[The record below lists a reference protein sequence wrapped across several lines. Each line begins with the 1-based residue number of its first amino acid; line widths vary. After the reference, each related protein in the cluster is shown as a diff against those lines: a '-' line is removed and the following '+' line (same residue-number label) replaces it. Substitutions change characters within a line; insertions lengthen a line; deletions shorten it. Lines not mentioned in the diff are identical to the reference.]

1 MTIDYRT
8 AQAGLLFS
16 EGFEPGAPMTL
27 KERRA
32 RREVLFAESVASSM
46 RRRGLAVARALRPAS
61 IGGLPAGLDFVLR
74 ERAIQPAG
82 LPDPAHALA
91 RPDGLCGLVA
101 EPNAELV
108 MEGFARGLFPAA
120 DCGPLKWW
128 APSQRQVLRPAS
140 CRLPTGARRLLRGG
154 ELVFEIDADFDMTIA
169 AHARAR
175 GGWRSGRLL
184 SPRGLSVL
192 AGLADLGY
200 AHAIDVEN
208 ALGRRVAGAFG
219 VAVGQA
225 FVTLGVFGED
235 ADLADVALVVL
246 NRHLKEKGF
255 LLHDFVGDGDV
266 AHLGFA
272 PMERDAYLRALTGL
286 DDLGR
291 AERWKVDRALC
302 GRAAPATLGE
312 KLPAPVPDR
321 VDPDASPRAI
331 AA

>member
-1 MTIDYRT
+1 
-8 AQAGLLFS
+8 
-16 EGFEPGAPMTL
+16 
-27 KERRA
+27 
-32 RREVLFAESVASSM
+32 
-46 RRRGLAVARALRPAS
+46 VARALRPS
-61 IGGLPAGLDFVLR
+61 GIGALAAGLDFVLR

-91 RPDGLCGLVA
+91 SPDGLCGLVA
-101 EPNAELV
+101 EPRAEMV
-108 MEGFARGLFPAA
+108 MEGLARGLFPAA

-128 APSQRQVLRPAS
+128 APAHRQVLRPAS
-140 CRLPTGARRLLRGG
+140 CRLPSGARRLLRSDT
-154 ELVFEIDADFDMTIA
+154 LVFDIDADFDMTIA

-175 GGWRSGRLL
+175 GGWRSGHLF
-184 SPRGLSVL
+184 SPRGLSLL

-200 AHAIDVEN
+200 AHAIDVED

-225 FVTLGVFGED
+225 FVTLGVFGET

-266 AHLGFA
+266 SHLGFA
-272 PMERDAYLRALTGL
+272 PMERDAYQRALAGL
-286 DDLGR
+286 ADLGR

-302 GRAAPATLGE
+302 GRGSPATLGE
-312 KLPAPVPDR
+312 KLPEPVRDH
-321 VDPDASPRAI
+321 VDADVAPRAI